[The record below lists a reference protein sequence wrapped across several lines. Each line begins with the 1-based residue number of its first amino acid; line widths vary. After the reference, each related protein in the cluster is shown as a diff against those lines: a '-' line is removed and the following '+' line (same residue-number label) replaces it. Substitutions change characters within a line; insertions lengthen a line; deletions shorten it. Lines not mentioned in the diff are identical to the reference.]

1 MGTHPGSQSLTVVS
15 RQSPPGPGQAPGV
28 MRREQRAQATCGRR
42 GGTTPTDGANGSRL
56 LLYSFCG
63 GDTAVGSLYISG
75 SSSLALRVLPATAL
89 ERSHAL
95 RYGQV
100 THMHWICILAGSHRV

>member
-1 MGTHPGSQSLTVVS
+1 MLSQLGLPSYHAGERSAVATQLWDLFIYLGITS
-15 RQSPPGPGQAPGV
+15 R
-28 MRREQRAQATCGRR
+28 T
-42 GGTTPTDGANGSRL
+42 
-56 LLYSFCG
+56 
-63 GDTAVGSLYISG
+63 
-75 SSSLALRVLPATAL
+75 LRVLPATAL